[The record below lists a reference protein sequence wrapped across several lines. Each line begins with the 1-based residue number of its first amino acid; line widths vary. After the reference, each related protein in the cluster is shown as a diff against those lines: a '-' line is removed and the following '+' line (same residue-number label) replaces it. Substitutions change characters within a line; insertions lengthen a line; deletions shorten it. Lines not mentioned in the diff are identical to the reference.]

1 MAALV
6 LVAEDNDANF
16 ELVEFLLSEL
26 GVEVLRAT
34 NGEEALAMAAARAP
48 GLLLLD
54 IQLPRLDG
62 LQLARRLRAESFG
75 RALPIVAVSAL
86 AMGGDRERALSAGCD
101 AYLSKPISP
110 GELQDLVR
118 EFLGLERGGE

>member
-1 MAALV
+1 MGGSV

-26 GVEVLRAT
+26 GLQVLRAM
-34 NGEEALAMAAARAP
+34 NGQEALAMVIDARP
-48 GLLLLD
+48 DLLLLD

-62 LQLARRLRAESFG
+62 LEVARRLRGGSPPAS
-75 RALPIVAVSAL
+75 LPIVAVSAL
-86 AMGGDRERALSAGCD
+86 AMTGDRERALSAGCD

-110 GELQDLVR
+110 RELQDIVR
-118 EFLGLERGGE
+118 VFLEL